1 MKVRQQTASLMPRH
15 RACRTSPSALALLGA
30 VVLCVSSSATVAA
43 NPSASPFRAARQD
56 KEKEK
61 DTVRLKDGKSDSGK
75 IESENY
81 VGVSLGGSKMVAWDK
96 VQSIE
101 YAGGT
106 DYTAA
111 LQSLT
116 AGKLEEALSEFEA
129 IRAAPKVRPVL
140 RQNAMF
146 NIAQILQRQAKT
158 DEAVSAYRELFDAFP
173 EGRYLRAAGDGLVAC
188 LMSKKD
194 PAGAS
199 AALDKIGDGAKGL
212 DAFKPEIAVMRARL
226 FEFSKKPAEAK
237 AAYESAANAP
247 GAVGQEA
254 QLGLARCLALDGKGS
269 DAEQACRKLVT
280 ADAPNYVLAGAWNGI
295 GDVWSEQGRAKKD
308 SEMLLDA
315 LTAYLRGVVQYA
327 PLPGE
332 PSIEYERALAGSA
345 RCFKFIA
352 QLDTQKERKN
362 RYEQFSQQRIEL
374 LKRDYPSSLFL
385 E

>member
-1 MKVRQQTASLMPRH
+1 MLNRQHES
-15 RACRTSPSALALLGA
+15 RTSQTTLALFGA
-30 VVLCVSSSATVAA
+30 LVLCTSSSAAVAA
-43 NPSASPFRAARQD
+43 KASASASSAARQ
-56 KEKEK
+56 EKEK

-75 IESENY
+75 IESEGY
-81 VGVSLGGSKMVAWDK
+81 VGVSLGGAKIVTWDK
-96 VQSIE
+96 VQSVE
-101 YAGGT
+101 YAGGAE
-106 DYTAA
+106 YTAA
-111 LQSLT
+111 LQLLT
-116 AGKLEEALSEFEA
+116 AGKLDDALAEFDTLKE
-129 IRAAPKVRPVL
+129 APKVRPVL
-140 RQNAMF
+140 KQNVMF
-146 NIAQILQRQAKT
+146 NIAQILQRQGKT

-173 EGRYLRAAGDGLVAC
+173 EGRYLRTAGDGLVAC

-199 AALDKIGDGAKGL
+199 AALDKIGDGAKGVE
-212 DAFKPEIAVMRARL
+212 AFKPELAVMRARL
-226 FEFSKKPAEAK
+226 FEFGKKTTEAK
-237 AAYESAANAP
+237 AAYESAAGAA

-254 QLGLARCLALDGKGS
+254 QLGLARCLALDGKGA
-269 DAEQACRKLVT
+269 DAEAACRKLVSVS
-280 ADAPNYVLAGAWNGI
+280 APNYVLAGAWNGI

-362 RYEQFSQQRIEL
+362 RYEQFARERVEL